1 MAVTR
6 IRALRGEV
14 DDRVQSAADVQVTQ
28 AGTALATNLRDV
40 EGDLYEGGAE
50 AQSDLK
56 HFGTRLANHLSY
68 LKGVVMGADARPTQQ
83 SFQVLE
89 EISVELDAHLERLE
103 LILGDELD
111 RFNDLLREKGLPPVG
126 RLIA

>member
-1 MAVTR
+1 
-6 IRALRGEV
+6 
-14 DDRVQSAADVQVTQ
+14 
-28 AGTALATNLRDV
+28 
-40 EGDLYEGGAE
+40 
-50 AQSDLK
+50 
-56 HFGTRLANHLSY
+56 
-68 LKGVVMGADARPTQQ
+68 MGADARPTQQ